1 MQHYVRQVWGPGL
14 VPPALGRR
22 QPYLE
27 AVRRRQQREA
37 LAQLVGAIGVRS

>member
-1 MQHYVRQVWGPGL
+1 

-37 LAQLVGAIGVRS
+37 LAQLRTGSHWGAAFL